1 MSIMNASEIMVD
13 KVIALNSEETVAKA
27 LKMMHENDINQIP
40 IVDDNRKY
48 LGMVYAKEFLG
59 VNAVPASKLKS
70 FLAKTPILSPTDSV
84 EKCTHLMVTSGNHA
98 LPVVESGKLNGLINE
113 RHVLSTA
120 DFGHAIVDEV
130 MSGAI
135 VIEEDT
141 TLSIALSKMR
151 RYNISRLPVINSNGV
166 LIGTISAID
175 IAKVIAT
182 PRERASKSPGV
193 GTMTAIRDVKVKDVM
208 RRTISVERGTKLN
221 SIIENFKVSGEII
234 VAGDGRPIGILTPK
248 DALEL
253 TLPRRSEP
261 TIHIAH
267 FDSEGER
274 QEIEEQL
281 SRFLK
286 KIQGKLENVQL
297 VMVYVDK
304 HKTRK
309 YSIRARMITNKGVI
323 DAKAVGYDHLSACKE
338 LVSRLDRRIKSE
350 HSQKVRSRQHRES
363 SRTIS

>member
-13 KVIALNSEETVAKA
+13 KVITLNSEETVAKA

-59 VNAVPASKLKS
+59 INAVPASKLKS

-84 EKCTHLMVTSGNHA
+84 EKCAHLMVTSGNHA
-98 LPVVESGKLNGLINE
+98 LPVMESGKLNGIINE
-113 RHVLSTA
+113 KDVLSTA

-166 LIGTISAID
+166 LIGTIGAID
-175 IAKVIAT
+175 VAKVIAT

-267 FDSEGER
+267 FDNEGER

-286 KIQGKLENVQL
+286 KIQGKLENVQI
-297 VMVYVDK
+297 VIVYVDK

-350 HSQKVRSRQHRES
+350 HSQRVRSRQHSES

>member
-1 MSIMNASEIMVD
+1 MNASEIMVD
-13 KVIALNSEETVAKA
+13 KVITLNSEETVAKA
-27 LKMMHENDINQIP
+27 LGMMHENNINQIP
-40 IVDDNRKY
+40 IVDEDRKY

-59 VNAVPASKLKS
+59 INAMPASKLKS
-70 FLAKTPILSPTDSV
+70 FLSKTPILSPTDNV
-84 EKCTHLMVTSGNHA
+84 EKCAHLIVTTGNHA
-98 LPVVESGKLNGLINE
+98 LPVVENGELIGIISE
-113 RHVLSTA
+113 KDVLLTS

-166 LIGTISAID
+166 LIGTINAID
-175 IAKVIAT
+175 IVKVIAT

-193 GTMTAIRDVKVKDVM
+193 GTMTTIRDVKVKDVM
-208 RRTISVERGTKLN
+208 RRAISVERRTKLN
-221 SIIENFKVSGEII
+221 SIIEKFKVNREII
-234 VAGDGRPIGILTPK
+234 VAGDGRPIGIVTPK

-267 FDSEGER
+267 FDNDGER
-274 QEIEEQL
+274 QEIEEQI

-286 KIQGKLENVQL
+286 KIQGKIENVQL
-297 VMVYVDK
+297 VIVYVDK

-309 YSIRARMITNKGVI
+309 YSIRARLVTNKGVI

-338 LVSRLDRRIKSE
+338 LVARLDRRIKSE
-350 HSQKVRSRQHRES
+350 HSQKVRGRRHRES
-363 SRTIS
+363 ARRVF

>member
-1 MSIMNASEIMVD
+1 MNASDIMVS
-13 KVIALNSEETVAKA
+13 KVITLNSEEPVAKA
-27 LKMMHENDINQIP
+27 LRMMHENNINQIP
-40 IVDDNRKY
+40 ISEDNRKY

-59 VNAVPASKLKS
+59 TNAMPDSKLKS
-70 FLAKTPILSPTDSV
+70 FLAKTPILSPNDTV
-84 EKCTHLMVTSGNHA
+84 EKCAQLIVTSGNHA
-98 LPVVESGKLNGLINE
+98 LPVVENGELIGIISE
-113 RHVLSTA
+113 KDVILTA

-135 VIEEDT
+135 VIEGDT
-141 TLSIALSKMR
+141 TLGNALSKMR
-151 RYNISRLPVINSNGV
+151 QYNISRLPVINSNGV
-166 LIGTISAID
+166 LIGTIGALD

-193 GTMTAIRDVKVKDVM
+193 GTMTTIRDAKVKDIM
-208 RRTISVERGTKLN
+208 GRAISVERGTKLN
-221 SIIENFKVSGEII
+221 SIIENFKGNREII
-234 VAGDGRPIGILTPK
+234 VAGDRRPIGIITPK

-253 TLPRRSEP
+253 TLPRRTEP

-267 FDSEGER
+267 LDNEEER
-274 QEIEEQL
+274 QEIEEQI
-281 SRFLK
+281 SKFLK

-297 VMVYVDK
+297 VIVYVDK

-309 YSIRARMITNKGVI
+309 YSIRARMITNRGVT

-350 HSQKVRSRQHRES
+350 HSQKVRGRRHTES
-363 SRTIS
+363 ARRIS

>member
-1 MSIMNASEIMVD
+1 MSIMNASEIMVG
-13 KVIALNSEETVAKA
+13 KVITLNSEETVAKA
-27 LKMMHENDINQIP
+27 LRTMHENDIYQIS

-59 VNAVPASKLKS
+59 INAMPSSKLKS
-70 FLAKTPILSPTDSV
+70 FFVKTPILSPNDTV
-84 EKCTHLMVTSGNHA
+84 EKCAQLIVTSGNHA
-98 LPVVESGKLNGLINE
+98 LPVVENGKLNGIINE
-113 RHVLSTA
+113 KDVLSTA
-120 DFGHAIVDEV
+120 DLGHAIVDEV

-253 TLPRRSEP
+253 TLPRQSGP

-267 FDSEGER
+267 LDNEEER

-286 KIQGKLENVQL
+286 
-297 VMVYVDK
+297 
-304 HKTRK
+304 
-309 YSIRARMITNKGVI
+309 
-323 DAKAVGYDHLSACKE
+323 
-338 LVSRLDRRIKSE
+338 
-350 HSQKVRSRQHRES
+350 
-363 SRTIS
+363 